1 MNTFIIKLFVNLV
14 MVFLIATPVSATTW
28 VDKAKTQFEK
38 DLYEQVI
45 DIAQDHK
52 RDKNTKIGLM
62 LLAFSHLQL
71 HEFNGTKTDKK
82 RFKNYMDLLEDR
94 VRAKNLNEIY
104 YFVRQADK
112 PEVVKQARTLLKHAF
127 KGVFEI
133 EDIKKLLPF
142 VTIEDLK
149 TRKMAL
155 SAIDN
160 IIEKKRKYVNK
171 GGTLRQKD
179 FVVMQ
184 DKRLIRSLLDNISQS
199 AAFSALLD
207 IERPVL
213 AYTEDYDGK
222 KVMKLE
228 VKINR
233 AIAKREKKHPKSN
246 WYSAT
251 GKILP

>member
-1 MNTFIIKLFVNLV
+1 MNTDIIKWVTIAVAVFV
-14 MVFLIATPVSATTW
+14 FTAPVSAASW
-28 VDKAKTQFEK
+28 MDQAKTEFEK
-38 DLYEQVI
+38 DRYEDVI
-45 DIAQDHK
+45 ETAQDHK
-52 RDKNTKIGLM
+52 KDKKCKIGLM

-82 RFKNYMDLLEDR
+82 RFRNYMDLLEDR
-94 VRAKNLNEIY
+94 VSAVNLNEIY

-112 PEVVKQARTLLKHAF
+112 PEVVKQARALLKHAF

-133 EDIKKLLPF
+133 EDIQKLLPF
-142 VTIEDLK
+142 VKVKDLK

-155 SAIDN
+155 SAIDD
-160 IIEKKRKYVNK
+160 IIEIKRKYVNK
-171 GGTLRQKD
+171 GGTLRRKD
-179 FVVMQ
+179 VGVMRGQ
-184 DKRLIRSLLDNISQS
+184 GVIRALLDNISQS
-199 AAFSALLD
+199 AAFSALVD
-207 IERPVL
+207 IEQPVL
-213 AYTEDYDGK
+213 AYTKDYDGK

-233 AIAKREKKHPKSN
+233 AISKREKKYPKSN